1 MKTIKIF
8 LASSEEL
15 DNDRMAFGNLVRRLD
30 DMYEKRGI
38 RIKLFEWEDYDAAYN
53 NRRKQDEYNDH
64 VRQCNIF
71 LALFHKKAGKFT
83 MEEFDIASE
92 EFRKHASPK
101 VYTYCKDL
109 KDGEEES
116 AELKEFKQQLF
127 NEMGHY
133 WCRYDNRESLQL
145 QFVMQLQLVES
156 SQMEGLKVE
165 NGEVTLDG
173 LRVASMDKL
182 QFAAAN
188 EDYLRMQT
196 DLNELHDEIEAM
208 QLKLEKKEAKL
219 EKKKAKLEEDPDDED
234 YQEEYQELKEEVDEL
249 TDRLQPKLNKYNKL
263 KEDFAEHQQLLFN
276 TAKRVAQ
283 LQGERITER
292 MRRAMD
298 ALTEGKVREANIIL
312 DEAEADARR
321 NLEDYL
327 QSKEITE
334 LKRQNVITSIDEL
347 LLKATSVMSDASIPI
362 EERIEKAEKIYQQAD
377 EMAQKC
383 AYDKS
388 SYAQLLLKY
397 GDFLYTYG
405 KYSKAL
411 KVYEHE
417 CSLQTELNVD
427 DNNLYIAT
435 SYNNLGNVH
444 RRLKENELAL
454 EYYMKAVIIRE
465 QILGAEH
472 SITAQSY
479 NNLGIVYHDL
489 HDYKQALDYHKRALR
504 IKETVLG
511 VEHPSTA
518 ISYNNIGSVYSSLK
532 DYDHA
537 LEYYGTAGK
546 IWEKVL
552 GREHPNTA
560 TSYNNIGSIY
570 DKLGD
575 YDHATKHH
583 LMALTIR
590 EKALGLEHP
599 DTAQSYNN
607 LGNAYDSLEDYDRAL
622 ECYQK
627 AVEIREKVLGKEH
640 TSTASSYYDLGSV
653 YDSLGDYSHAIE
665 YYRKAVDIREKKLGD
680 NHSATVS
687 VYNDLAWALQT
698 MGEYDEAL
706 LWAEKAFSGSP
717 DDTEIIDTLA
727 TVYQGLDR
735 DEEALEKYELCLK
748 LQKEQHESE
757 ESIHETEEKI
767 EELKKQ
773 MKQ

>member
-64 VRQCNIF
+64 V
-71 LALFHKKAGKFT
+71 H
-83 MEEFDIASE
+83 IASE

-334 LKRQNVITSIDEL
+334 LKRQNVITSID
-347 LLKATSVMSDASIPI
+347 
-362 EERIEKAEKIYQQAD
+362 Q
-377 EMAQKC
+377 
-383 AYDKS
+383 
-388 SYAQLLLKY
+388 
-397 GDFLYTYG
+397 
-405 KYSKAL
+405 
-411 KVYEHE
+411 
-417 CSLQTELNVD
+417 
-427 DNNLYIAT
+427 
-435 SYNNLGNVH
+435 
-444 RRLKENELAL
+444 
-454 EYYMKAVIIRE
+454 
-465 QILGAEH
+465 
-472 SITAQSY
+472 
-479 NNLGIVYHDL
+479 GI
-489 HDYKQALDYHKRALR
+489 K
-504 IKETVLG
+504 G
-511 VEHPSTA
+511 VRT
-518 ISYNNIGSVYSSLK
+518 
-532 DYDHA
+532 
-537 LEYYGTAGK
+537 
-546 IWEKVL
+546 
-552 GREHPNTA
+552 R
-560 TSYNNIGSIY
+560 
-570 DKLGD
+570 
-575 YDHATKHH
+575 
-583 LMALTIR
+583 M
-590 EKALGLEHP
+590 
-599 DTAQSYNN
+599 
-607 LGNAYDSLEDYDRAL
+607 
-622 ECYQK
+622 
-627 AVEIREKVLGKEH
+627 
-640 TSTASSYYDLGSV
+640 
-653 YDSLGDYSHAIE
+653 
-665 YYRKAVDIREKKLGD
+665 
-680 NHSATVS
+680 
-687 VYNDLAWALQT
+687 
-698 MGEYDEAL
+698 
-706 LWAEKAFSGSP
+706 
-717 DDTEIIDTLA
+717 
-727 TVYQGLDR
+727 
-735 DEEALEKYELCLK
+735 
-748 LQKEQHESE
+748 
-757 ESIHETEEKI
+757 
-767 EELKKQ
+767 
-773 MKQ
+773 